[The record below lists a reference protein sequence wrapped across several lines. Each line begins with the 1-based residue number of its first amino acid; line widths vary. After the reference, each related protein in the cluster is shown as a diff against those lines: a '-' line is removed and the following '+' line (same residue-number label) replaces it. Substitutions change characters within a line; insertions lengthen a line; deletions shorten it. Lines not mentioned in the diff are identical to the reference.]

1 MAYNLLVIVI
11 LSIVEGF
18 TEFLPI
24 SSTGHMIIVKNLF
37 NTTSLNKVFMDNF
50 LVIVQLG
57 AILAVICYSWERLS
71 PFKESKKEVK
81 KTLNLWLKII
91 VAVIPAVIFGLLLD
105 DYISDYFLDN
115 VYVVASSLIFYGLLL
130 MIVEYYNYKH
140 KEIDKVYY
148 FKDLKY
154 KTALIIGFFNA

>member
-81 KTLNLWLKII
+81 N
-91 VAVIPAVIFGLLLD
+91 
-105 DYISDYFLDN
+105 
-115 VYVVASSLIFYGLLL
+115 
-130 MIVEYYNYKH
+130 
-140 KEIDKVYY
+140 
-148 FKDLKY
+148 FKFM
-154 KTALIIGFFNA
+154 A